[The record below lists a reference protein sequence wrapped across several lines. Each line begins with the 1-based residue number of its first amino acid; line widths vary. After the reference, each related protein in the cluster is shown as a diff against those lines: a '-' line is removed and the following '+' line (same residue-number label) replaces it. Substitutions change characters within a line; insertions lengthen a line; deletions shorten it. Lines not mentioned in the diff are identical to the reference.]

1 MKRYR
6 LFLNGILVHESDSL
20 TEEEWL
26 MCFIPDRRFGTILT
40 DYIFHKQ
47 IAYIKYLIY
56 FCAKPKNN
64 AYGTIIR
71 RFIKTN

>member
-26 MCFIPDRRFGTILT
+26 MCFIPGSKIWDDFDGL
-40 DYIFHKQ
+40 YISSKQ

-56 FCAKPKNN
+56 FCAKPKKQCVRN
-64 AYGTIIR
+64 YH
-71 RFIKTN
+71 